1 MKLKYSKFD
10 FDSMDIFQGLFFFFI
25 SDKGGIIFIG
35 YLIYRIYIV
44 YLLKKKMNIEFHK
57 TKISIRNKFMRK
69 EIYYDDI
76 KIIYLRKNVISSYDL
91 LINFDE
97 GLSTFKYIC
106 NYLSDSFSIGGNKNK
121 AFIFCDLK
129 NAEEVVNEILLNFN
143 FNQQLTEKDMELIAK
158 FPYDSRY
165 TMSKIKNIQNKILL
179 KISSETVL
187 YCINDF
193 IENEKTIEVNY
204 GIRDFKS
211 NLYCYYYRLMPLKY
225 EKMTAIS

>member
-76 KIIYLRKNVISSYDL
+76 KTIYLRKNVISSYDL

-129 NAEEVVNEILLNFN
+129 NAEEVVNEILINLN
-143 FNQQLTEKDMELIAK
+143 FNQQLTANDTELIVK

-165 TMSKIKNIQNKILL
+165 TMNKITNIQNKILL